1 LEAAPRR
8 RREQFV
14 SYRLIRVAR
23 QAATVVITIDNKPV
37 NALHPDVS
45 DEILAAV
52 EDAARDETVR
62 SLILTGAGKHFVA
75 GGDIAF
81 FQTLTPRTAELY
93 ALRIQQMQN
102 TLQTIPIP
110 VIAAVNGTALGGG
123 CELMMACDIRIA
135 EEQALIGQPEVGLGI
150 IPGAG
155 GTQMLPRLVPQG
167 IAKRLLF
174 TGERIDAREAQR
186 IGLVDE
192 VVATGG
198 ALDAASRLAEKI
210 NANAPR
216 AVAAAKRA
224 ATIGLQMSLADGLRL
239 EAALFGGLF
248 DTADVREGVRA
259 FLEKRKP
266 DFKGR

>member
-1 LEAAPRR
+1 VT
-8 RREQFV
+8 F
-14 SYRLIRVAR
+14 RLIR
-23 QAATVVITIDNKPV
+23 ATRESATLVVTIDNKPV

-45 DEILAAV
+45 TELEACMTSAAR
-52 EDAARDETVR
+52 EDAVR
-62 SLILTGAGKHFVA
+62 SIVLTGAGRHFVA

-93 ALRIQQMQN
+93 ALGIQRMQ
-102 TLQTIPIP
+102 TLLQTITTP

-135 EEQALIGQPEVGLGI
+135 EEQAIIGQPEVGLGI

-167 IAKRLLF
+167 VAKKLLF
-174 TGERIDAREAQR
+174 TGDRIDAREAHR

-192 VVATGG
+192 VVETGG
-198 ALDAASRLAEKI
+198 ALKAALSLAARI

-224 ATIGLQMSLADGLRL
+224 STLGLQMSLADGLKL

-248 DTADVREGVRA
+248 ETEDVKEGVNA
-259 FLEKRKP
+259 FLEKRKA
-266 DFKGR
+266 DFEGR

>member
-1 LEAAPRR
+1 MGFQRIK
-8 RREQFV
+8 V
-14 SYRLIRVAR
+14 SR
-23 QAATVVITIDNKPV
+23 QGTAVVITIDNPPV
-37 NALHPDVS
+37 NALHPQVAN
-45 DEILAAV
+45 EILAAV
-52 EDAARDETVR
+52 LTAAEDEGVR
-62 SLILTGAGKHFVA
+62 TLILTGAGKHFVA

-81 FQTLTPRTAELY
+81 FQTLTARSAELY

-102 TLQTIPIP
+102 TLQTLPIP

-135 EEQALIGQPEVGLGI
+135 EEQALIGQPEVSLGI

-174 TGERIDAREAQR
+174 TGERINARQALG

-192 VVATGG
+192 VVETGK
-198 ALDAASRLAEKI
+198 ALDCALELTGKI
-210 NANAPR
+210 EANGPR

-224 ATIGLQMSLADGLRL
+224 ATLGLQMALADGLKL
-239 EAALFGGLF
+239 EAALFGQLF
-248 DTADVREGVRA
+248 ETADVKEGVGA
-259 FLEKRKP
+259 FLDKRKP
-266 DFKGR
+266 DFKGC

>member
-1 LEAAPRR
+1 MSFRFITTTRR
-8 RREQFV
+8 
-14 SYRLIRVAR
+14 
-23 QAATVVITIDNKPV
+23 AATLVVTIDNKPV

-52 EDAARDETVR
+52 EDAARNEEIRT
-62 SLILTGAGKHFVA
+62 LILTGAGKHFVA

-81 FQTLTPRTAELY
+81 FQTLTSRAAELY
-93 ALRIQQMQN
+93 ALRIQQMQGV
-102 TLQTIPIP
+102 LQTIPIP

-135 EEQALIGQPEVGLGI
+135 EAHALIGQPEVGLGI

-167 IAKRLLF
+167 VAKRLLF
-174 TGERIDAREAQR
+174 TGERITARDAHS

-192 VVATGG
+192 VVDTGH
-198 ALDAASRLAEKI
+198 ALEAALNLAEKI

-224 ATIGLQMSLADGLRL
+224 ATMGLQMSLADGLKL
-239 EAALFGGLF
+239 EAALFGALF
-248 DTADVREGVRA
+248 ETADVQEGVEA
-259 FLEKRKP
+259 FLGKRRP
-266 DFKGR
+266 NFQGR

>member
-1 LEAAPRR
+1 MSLR
-8 RREQFV
+8 F
-14 SYRLIRVAR
+14 IRVNK
-23 QAATVVITIDNKPV
+23 QAATIVITIDNKPV

-52 EDAARDETVR
+52 ETAGRDEAIRV
-62 SLILTGAGKHFVA
+62 LILTGAGKHFVA

-81 FQTLTPRTAELY
+81 FQTLTARTAEQY

-102 TLQTIPIP
+102 TLQTISIP

-135 EEQALIGQPEVGLGI
+135 EEQALIGQPEVSLGV

-155 GTQMLPRLVPQG
+155 GTQMLPRLVPPG
-167 IAKRLLF
+167 VAKRLLF
-174 TGERIDAREAQR
+174 TGERIRAREAQR

-192 VVATGG
+192 VVDTGG
-198 ALDAASRLAEKI
+198 ALDSALRLADAI
-210 NANAPR
+210 SANAPR

-224 ATIGLQMSLADGLRL
+224 ATLGLQMSLADGLKL
-239 EAALFGGLF
+239 EAALFGALF
-248 DTADVREGVRA
+248 ETEDVKEGVQA
-259 FLEKRKP
+259 FLDKRKP
-266 DFKGR
+266 DFRGR

>member
-1 LEAAPRR
+1 MS
-8 RREQFV
+8 F
-14 SYRLIRVAR
+14 RLIRVTR
-23 QAATVVITIDNKPV
+23 QGATMIVTIDSKPV

-52 EDAARDETVR
+52 DAAARDQSVR
-62 SLILTGAGKHFVA
+62 SVVLTGTGKHFVA
-75 GGDIAF
+75 GGDITY

-93 ALRIQQMQN
+93 ALRIQQMQ
-102 TLQTIPIP
+102 TALQTMGAP

-123 CELMMACDIRIA
+123 CELMMACDIRLA
-135 EEQALIGQPEVGLGI
+135 EEQAVIGQPEVGLGI

-155 GTQMLPRLVPQG
+155 GTQMLPRLIPQG

-174 TGERIDAREAQR
+174 TGERISAREALR

-192 VVATGG
+192 VVETGG
-198 ALDAASRLAEKI
+198 VLVAALRLAEKI

-224 ATIGLQMSLADGLRL
+224 VTLGLQMSLADGLRL
-239 EAALFGGLF
+239 EASLFGALFE
-248 DTADVREGVRA
+248 TADVKEGVAA
-259 FLEKRKP
+259 FLEKRKA
-266 DFKGR
+266 DFKGS

>member
-1 LEAAPRR
+1 LSFR
-8 RREQFV
+8 F
-14 SYRLIRVAR
+14 IRVSQ

-52 EDAARDETVR
+52 EAAARDEAIRV
-62 SLILTGAGKHFVA
+62 LILTGMGKHFVA

-81 FQTLTPRTAELY
+81 FQTLTARTAEQY
-93 ALRIQQMQN
+93 ALRIQQMQKA
-102 TLQTIPIP
+102 LQTISIP

-123 CELMMACDIRIA
+123 CELMMSCDIRIA
-135 EEQALIGQPEVGLGI
+135 EEQALIGQPEVGLGV

-167 IAKRLLF
+167 VAKRLLF
-174 TGERIDAREAQR
+174 TGERIRAREAQS

-192 VVATGG
+192 VVAAGG
-198 ALDAASRLAEKI
+198 ALDSALRLAETI
-210 NANAPR
+210 STNAPR

-224 ATIGLQMSLADGLRL
+224 ATMGLQMSLAEGLKL
-239 EAALFGGLF
+239 EAALFGALF
-248 DTADVREGVRA
+248 ETEDVKEGVMA
-259 FLEKRKP
+259 FLDKRKP
-266 DFKGR
+266 NFSGR

>member
-1 LEAAPRR
+1 MT
-8 RREQFV
+8 F
-14 SYRLIRVAR
+14 RLIRTTR
-23 QAATVVITIDNKPV
+23 EGATLVVTIDNKPV

-45 DEILAAV
+45 DEIQAAV
-52 EDAARDETVR
+52 SAAARDESIR
-62 SLILTGAGKHFVA
+62 SIVLTGAGRHFVA

-81 FQTLTPRTAELY
+81 FRTLTARTAELY
-93 ALRIQQMQN
+93 ALGIQHMQSL
-102 TLQTIPIP
+102 LQTIPTP

-135 EEQALIGQPEVGLGI
+135 EEQAVIGQPEVGLGI

-155 GTQMLPRLVPQG
+155 GTQMLPRLAPLG
-167 IAKRLLF
+167 AAKRLLF
-174 TGERIDAREAQR
+174 TGDRIDAREAHR

-192 VVATGG
+192 VVETGG
-198 ALDAASRLAEKI
+198 ALKAALALAARI
-210 NANAPR
+210 NANAPH

-224 ATIGLQMSLADGLRL
+224 STLGLQMSLADGLKL
-239 EAALFGGLF
+239 EAALFGRLF
-248 DTADVREGVRA
+248 DTEDVNEGVSA

>member
-1 LEAAPRR
+1 MPS
-8 RREQFV
+8 QSPSQSPSQPSF
-14 SYRLIRVAR
+14 RLIGVGR

-52 EDAARDETVR
+52 EAAARDDQVR
-62 SLILTGAGKHFVA
+62 SLILTGTGKHFVA

-81 FQTLTPRTAELY
+81 FQTLTPGTAELY

-102 TLQTIPIP
+102 ALQTLPVP

-135 EEQALIGQPEVGLGI
+135 EEQSLIGQPEVGLGI

-155 GTQMLPRLVPQG
+155 GTQMLPRLVPWG
-167 IAKRLLF
+167 VAKRLLF
-174 TGERIDAREAQR
+174 TGQRIGAREAQR

-192 VVATGG
+192 VVDTGK
-198 ALDAASRLAEKI
+198 ALSSALTLAGQI
-210 NANAPR
+210 NASAPR

-224 ATIGLQMSLADGLRL
+224 VNLGLQMALTEGQKL
-239 EAALFGGLF
+239 EAALFGQLF
-248 DTADVREGVRA
+248 NTSDVKEGVRA
-259 FLEKRKP
+259 FLDKRKP
-266 DFKGR
+266 EFRGC

>member
-1 LEAAPRR
+1 MSFR
-8 RREQFV
+8 F
-14 SYRLIRVAR
+14 IRVS
-23 QAATVVITIDNKPV
+23 QQVATVVITIDNKPV

-52 EDAARDETVR
+52 ETIAQDESVR
-62 SLILTGAGKHFVA
+62 ALILTGTGKHFVA

-81 FQTLTPRTAELY
+81 FQTLTSRTAELY

-102 TLQTIPIP
+102 TLQTISIP

-135 EEQALIGQPEVGLGI
+135 EEQALIGQPEVSLGI

-155 GTQMLPRLVPQG
+155 GTQMLPRLVPPG
-167 IAKRLLF
+167 VAKRLLF
-174 TGERIDAREAQR
+174 TGERIRAREAQS

-192 VVATGG
+192 VVSTRD
-198 ALDAASRLAEKI
+198 ALNSALRLAEAI
-210 NANAPR
+210 GANAPR

-224 ATIGLQMSLADGLRL
+224 ATMGLQMSLADGLKL
-239 EAALFGGLF
+239 EAALFGALF
-248 DTADVREGVRA
+248 ETEDVKEGVQA
-259 FLEKRKP
+259 FLDKRKP
-266 DFKGR
+266 NFSGR

>member
-1 LEAAPRR
+1 
-8 RREQFV
+8 V
-14 SYRLIRVAR
+14 SFQWIQVSR
-23 QAATVVITIDNKPV
+23 QAATVIITIDNKPV
-37 NALHPDVS
+37 NALHPRVA

-52 EDAARDETVR
+52 QATAEDESARV
-62 SLILTGAGKHFVA
+62 LVLTGAGRHFVA

-81 FQTLTPRTAELY
+81 FQALTARSAELY

-102 TLQTIPIP
+102 ALQTLPIP

-135 EEQALIGQPEVGLGI
+135 EEQARIGLPEVGLGI

-155 GTQMLPRLVPQG
+155 GTQMLPRLVAQG
-167 IAKRLLF
+167 TAKRLLF
-174 TGERIDAREAQR
+174 TGERIGAREALR

-192 VVATGG
+192 VVETGKALG
-198 ALDAASRLAEKI
+198 SALDLAGKI
-210 NANAPR
+210 EANAPR

-224 ATIGLQMSLADGLRL
+224 ATLGVQMSLADGLKM
-239 EAALFGGLF
+239 EAALFGQLF
-248 DTADVREGVRA
+248 ETADVQEGVRA
-259 FLEKRKP
+259 FLDKRKP

>member
-1 LEAAPRR
+1 MSFRFITTARR
-8 RREQFV
+8 
-14 SYRLIRVAR
+14 
-23 QAATVVITIDNKPV
+23 AATLVVTIDNKPV

-52 EDAARDETVR
+52 EGAARNEEIRT
-62 SLILTGAGKHFVA
+62 LILTGTGKHFVA

-81 FQTLTPRTAELY
+81 FQTLTSRTAELY
-93 ALRIQQMQN
+93 ALRIQQMQGA
-102 TLQTIPIP
+102 LQTIPIP

-135 EEQALIGQPEVGLGI
+135 EAQALIGQPEVSLGI

-167 IAKRLLF
+167 VAKRMLF
-174 TGERIDAREAQR
+174 TGERITARDAQG

-192 VVATGG
+192 VVDTGR
-198 ALDAASRLAEKI
+198 ALEAALSLAEKI

-224 ATIGLQMSLADGLRL
+224 STMGLQMSLADGLKL
-239 EAALFGGLF
+239 EAALFGALF
-248 DTADVREGVRA
+248 ETADVQEGVRA
-259 FLEKRKP
+259 FLGKRKP
-266 DFKGR
+266 DFQGR

>member
-1 LEAAPRR
+1 MSFR
-8 RREQFV
+8 F
-14 SYRLIRVAR
+14 IRVSQ

-52 EDAARDETVR
+52 ETAARDEAIRV
-62 SLILTGAGKHFVA
+62 LILTGAGKHFVA

-81 FQTLTPRTAELY
+81 FQTLTARTAEQY
-93 ALRIQQMQN
+93 ALRIQQMQKA
-102 TLQTIPIP
+102 LQTISIP

-123 CELMMACDIRIA
+123 CELMMSCDIRIA
-135 EEQALIGQPEVGLGI
+135 EEQALIGQPEAGLGV

-167 IAKRLLF
+167 VAKRLLF
-174 TGERIDAREAQR
+174 TGERIRAREAQS

-192 VVATGG
+192 VVAAGG
-198 ALDAASRLAEKI
+198 ALDSALRLAETI
-210 NANAPR
+210 STNAPR

-224 ATIGLQMSLADGLRL
+224 ATMGLQMSLAEGLKL
-239 EAALFGGLF
+239 EAALFGALF
-248 DTADVREGVRA
+248 ETEDVKEGVMA
-259 FLEKRKP
+259 FLDKRKP
-266 DFKGR
+266 NFSGR

>member
-1 LEAAPRR
+1 MI
-8 RREQFV
+8 V
-14 SYRLIRVAR
+14 
-23 QAATVVITIDNKPV
+23 TIDSKPV

-52 EDAARDETVR
+52 EAAARDESVR
-62 SLILTGAGKHFVA
+62 SVVLTGTGKHFVA
-75 GGDIAF
+75 GGDIAY

-93 ALRIQQMQN
+93 ALRIQQMQIA
-102 TLQTIPIP
+102 LQTMGAP

-123 CELMMACDIRIA
+123 CELMMACDIRLA

-155 GTQMLPRLVPQG
+155 GTQMLPRLVPHG
-167 IAKRLLF
+167 IARRLLF
-174 TGERIDAREAQR
+174 TGERISAREALR

-192 VVATGG
+192 VVETGG
-198 ALDAASRLAEKI
+198 VLVAALRLAEKI

-224 ATIGLQMSLADGLRL
+224 VTLGLQMSLADGLRL
-239 EAALFGGLF
+239 EASLFGALFE
-248 DTADVREGVRA
+248 TADVKEGVAA
-259 FLEKRKP
+259 FLEKRKA
-266 DFKGR
+266 DFAGS

>member
-1 LEAAPRR
+1 MAFRYIQVIRHAP
-8 RREQFV
+8 
-14 SYRLIRVAR
+14 VA
-23 QAATVVITIDNKPV
+23 VVTIDNPPV

-45 DEILAAV
+45 TEILAATT
-52 EDAARDETVR
+52 EIANDESVR
-62 SLILTGAGKHFVA
+62 VLILTGAGKHFIA

-81 FQTLTPRTAELY
+81 FQTLTARTAELY
-93 ALRIQQMQN
+93 ALAIQEMQN
-102 TLQTIPIP
+102 TLQRLPIP

-135 EEQALIGQPEVGLGI
+135 DERAVIGQPEVGLGI

-174 TGERIDAREAQR
+174 TGERITAQEAQR

-192 VVATGG
+192 VTTPGE
-198 ALDAASRLAEKI
+198 ALDAALRLAEKI
-210 NANAPR
+210 AANAPR

-224 ATIGLQMSLADGLRL
+224 ATLGVQMSLADGLKL
-239 EAALFGGLF
+239 EAGLFGALFE
-248 DTADVREGVRA
+248 TTDVKEGVQA
-259 FLEKRKP
+259 FLDKRKP

>member
-1 LEAAPRR
+1 MSFR
-8 RREQFV
+8 FV
-14 SYRLIRVAR
+14 RVSR
-23 QAATVVITIDNKPV
+23 QAATVVVTIDNKPV

-52 EDAARDETVR
+52 ETAARDESVR
-62 SLILTGAGKHFVA
+62 TLILTGAGKHFVA

-81 FQTLTPRTAELY
+81 FQTLTSRTAELY

-102 TLQTIPIP
+102 ALQSITIP

-135 EEQALIGQPEVGLGI
+135 EQQALIGQPEVGLGI

-167 IAKRLLF
+167 VAKRLLF
-174 TGERIDAREAQR
+174 TGERIGAREAR
-186 IGLVDE
+186 SIGLVDE
-192 VVATGG
+192 VVDTGG
-198 ALDAASRLAEKI
+198 ALESALRLAEKI
-210 NANAPR
+210 CANAPR

-224 ATIGLQMSLADGLRL
+224 ATMGLQMSLSDGLRL
-239 EAALFGGLF
+239 EASLFGALFE
-248 DTADVREGVRA
+248 TADVKEGVQA
-259 FLEKRKP
+259 FLDKRKP
-266 DFKGR
+266 DFKGY

>member
-1 LEAAPRR
+1 
-8 RREQFV
+8 V
-14 SYRLIRVAR
+14 SFRFISTAR

-52 EDAARDETVR
+52 EDAARDEAIRT
-62 SLILTGAGKHFVA
+62 LILTGAGKHFVA

-81 FQTLTPRTAELY
+81 FQTLSPRTAELY
-93 ALRIQQMQN
+93 ALRIQQMQGV
-102 TLQTIPIP
+102 LQTIPIP
-110 VIAAVNGTALGGG
+110 VIAAINGTALGGG

-135 EEQALIGQPEVGLGI
+135 EEQALIGQPEVQLGI

-167 IAKRLLF
+167 VAKRLLF
-174 TGERIDAREAQR
+174 TGERITARDAQS

-192 VVATGG
+192 AVETGH
-198 ALDAASRLAEKI
+198 ALDAALSLAEKI

-224 ATIGLQMSLADGLRL
+224 STMGLQMSLADGLKL
-239 EAALFGGLF
+239 EAALFGALF
-248 DTADVREGVRA
+248 ETADVREGVQA
-259 FLEKRKP
+259 FLNKRRP
-266 DFKGR
+266 NFQGR

>member
-1 LEAAPRR
+1 MSFRFITTARR
-8 RREQFV
+8 
-14 SYRLIRVAR
+14 
-23 QAATVVITIDNKPV
+23 AATLVVTIDNKPV

-52 EDAARDETVR
+52 EGAARNEEIRT
-62 SLILTGAGKHFVA
+62 LILTGTGKHFVA

-81 FQTLTPRTAELY
+81 FQTLTSRTAELY
-93 ALRIQQMQN
+93 ALRIQQMQGA
-102 TLQTIPIP
+102 LQTIPIP
-110 VIAAVNGTALGGG
+110 VIAAVNGTAFGGG

-135 EEQALIGQPEVGLGI
+135 EAQALIGQPEVSLGI

-167 IAKRLLF
+167 VAKRMLF
-174 TGERIDAREAQR
+174 TGERITARDAQG

-192 VVATGG
+192 VVDTGR
-198 ALDAASRLAEKI
+198 ALEAALSLAEKI

-224 ATIGLQMSLADGLRL
+224 STMGLQMSLADGLKL
-239 EAALFGGLF
+239 EAALFGALF
-248 DTADVREGVRA
+248 ETADVQEGVRA
-259 FLEKRKP
+259 FLGKRKP
-266 DFKGR
+266 DFQGR

>member
-1 LEAAPRR
+1 MSFR
-8 RREQFV
+8 F
-14 SYRLIRVAR
+14 IRVSR

-52 EDAARDETVR
+52 ETTARDETVR
-62 SLILTGAGKHFVA
+62 ALILTGTGKHFVA
-75 GGDIAF
+75 GGDISF

-102 TLQTIPIP
+102 TLQAIPIP

-135 EEQALIGQPEVGLGI
+135 EAQALIGQPEVGLGV

-155 GTQMLPRLVPQG
+155 GTQMLSRLVPPG
-167 IAKRLLF
+167 VAKRMLF
-174 TGERIDAREAQR
+174 TGERIRAREAQS
-186 IGLVDE
+186 IGLIDE
-192 VVATGG
+192 VVGIGA
-198 ALDAASRLAEKI
+198 ALDSALRLAESI
-210 NANAPR
+210 GANAPR

-224 ATIGLQMSLADGLRL
+224 ATMGLQMSLADGLKL
-239 EAALFGGLF
+239 EAALFGALF
-248 DTADVREGVRA
+248 ETEDVKEGVQA
-259 FLEKRKP
+259 FLDKRKP
-266 DFKGR
+266 AFNGR

>member
-1 LEAAPRR
+1 MSFR
-8 RREQFV
+8 F
-14 SYRLIRVAR
+14 IRVS
-23 QAATVVITIDNKPV
+23 QQVATVVITIDNKPV

-52 EDAARDETVR
+52 ETIAQDESVR
-62 SLILTGAGKHFVA
+62 ALILTGTGKHFVA

-81 FQTLTPRTAELY
+81 FQTLTSRTAELY

-102 TLQTIPIP
+102 ALQTISIP

-135 EEQALIGQPEVGLGI
+135 EEQALIGQPEVSLGI

-155 GTQMLPRLVPQG
+155 GTQMLPRLVPPG
-167 IAKRLLF
+167 VAKRLLF
-174 TGERIDAREAQR
+174 TGERIRAREAQS

-192 VVATGG
+192 VVSTRD
-198 ALDAASRLAEKI
+198 ALNSALRLAEAI
-210 NANAPR
+210 GANAPR

-224 ATIGLQMSLADGLRL
+224 ATMGLQMSLADGLKL
-239 EAALFGGLF
+239 EAALFGALF
-248 DTADVREGVRA
+248 ETEDVKEGVQA
-259 FLEKRKP
+259 FLDKRKP
-266 DFKGR
+266 NFSGR

>member
-1 LEAAPRR
+1 MSFR
-8 RREQFV
+8 F
-14 SYRLIRVAR
+14 IRVSQ

-52 EDAARDETVR
+52 EAAARDEAIRV
-62 SLILTGAGKHFVA
+62 LILTGTGKHFVA

-81 FQTLTPRTAELY
+81 FQTLTARTAEQY
-93 ALRIQQMQN
+93 ALRIQQMQKA
-102 TLQTIPIP
+102 LQTISIP

-123 CELMMACDIRIA
+123 CELMMSCDIRIA
-135 EEQALIGQPEVGLGI
+135 EEQALIGQPEVGLGV

-167 IAKRLLF
+167 VAKRLLF
-174 TGERIDAREAQR
+174 TGERIRAREAQS

-192 VVATGG
+192 VVAAGG
-198 ALDAASRLAEKI
+198 ALDSALRLAETI
-210 NANAPR
+210 STNAPR

-224 ATIGLQMSLADGLRL
+224 ATMGLQMSLAEGLKL
-239 EAALFGGLF
+239 EAALFGALF
-248 DTADVREGVRA
+248 ETEDVKEGVMA
-259 FLEKRKP
+259 FLDKRKP
-266 DFKGR
+266 NFSGR

>member
-1 LEAAPRR
+1 MSFRFITTARR
-8 RREQFV
+8 
-14 SYRLIRVAR
+14 
-23 QAATVVITIDNKPV
+23 AATVVVTIDNKPV

-52 EDAARDETVR
+52 EGAARNEEIRT
-62 SLILTGAGKHFVA
+62 LILTGTGKHFVA

-81 FQTLTPRTAELY
+81 FQTLTSRTAELY
-93 ALRIQQMQN
+93 ALRIQQMQGA
-102 TLQTIPIP
+102 LQTIPIP

-135 EEQALIGQPEVGLGI
+135 EAQALIGQPEVSLGI

-167 IAKRLLF
+167 VAKRMLF
-174 TGERIDAREAQR
+174 TGERITARDAQG

-192 VVATGG
+192 VVDTGR
-198 ALDAASRLAEKI
+198 ALEAALSLAEKI

-224 ATIGLQMSLADGLRL
+224 STMGLQMSLADGLKL
-239 EAALFGGLF
+239 EAALFGALF
-248 DTADVREGVRA
+248 ETADVQEGVRA
-259 FLEKRKP
+259 FLGKRKP
-266 DFKGR
+266 DFQGR

>member
-1 LEAAPRR
+1 MSFR
-8 RREQFV
+8 FI
-14 SYRLIRVAR
+14 STAR

-52 EDAARDETVR
+52 EDAARDEAIRT
-62 SLILTGAGKHFVA
+62 LILTGAGKHFVA

-81 FQTLTPRTAELY
+81 FQTLSPRTAELY
-93 ALRIQQMQN
+93 ALRIQQMQGV
-102 TLQTIPIP
+102 LQTIPIP
-110 VIAAVNGTALGGG
+110 VIAAINGTALGGG

-135 EEQALIGQPEVGLGI
+135 EEQALIGQPEVQLGI

-167 IAKRLLF
+167 VAKRLLF
-174 TGERIDAREAQR
+174 TGERITARDAQS

-192 VVATGG
+192 AVETGH
-198 ALDAASRLAEKI
+198 ALDAALSLAEKI

-224 ATIGLQMSLADGLRL
+224 STMGLQMSLADGLKL
-239 EAALFGGLF
+239 EAALFGALF
-248 DTADVREGVRA
+248 ETADVREGVQA
-259 FLEKRKP
+259 FLNKRRP
-266 DFKGR
+266 NFQGR

>member
-1 LEAAPRR
+1 
-8 RREQFV
+8 V
-14 SYRLIRVAR
+14 SFRFISTAR

-52 EDAARDETVR
+52 EDAARDETIR
-62 SLILTGAGKHFVA
+62 TLILTGAGKHFVA

-81 FQTLTPRTAELY
+81 FQTLSPRTAELY
-93 ALRIQQMQN
+93 ALRIQQMQGV
-102 TLQTIPIP
+102 LQTIPIP
-110 VIAAVNGTALGGG
+110 VIAAINGTALGGG

-135 EEQALIGQPEVGLGI
+135 EEQALIGQPEVQLGI

-167 IAKRLLF
+167 VAKRLLF
-174 TGERIDAREAQR
+174 TGERITARDAQS

-192 VVATGG
+192 AVETGH
-198 ALDAASRLAEKI
+198 ALDAALSLAEKI

-224 ATIGLQMSLADGLRL
+224 STMGLQMSLADGLKL
-239 EAALFGGLF
+239 EAALVHCSKPQTFG
-248 DTADVREGVRA
+248 RA
-259 FLEKRKP
+259 SRLS
-266 DFKGR
+266 

>member
-1 LEAAPRR
+1 LSFR
-8 RREQFV
+8 F
-14 SYRLIRVAR
+14 IRVSR
-23 QAATVVITIDNKPV
+23 QAATVVIAIDNKPV

-52 EDAARDETVR
+52 EDAARDEAIRV
-62 SLILTGAGKHFVA
+62 LILTGTGKHFVA

-81 FQTLTPRTAELY
+81 FQTLTARTAEQY
-93 ALRIQQMQN
+93 ALRIQKMQN

-135 EEQALIGQPEVGLGI
+135 EEQALIGQPEVGLGV

-155 GTQMLPRLVPQG
+155 GTQMLPRLVPPG
-167 IAKRLLF
+167 VAKRMLF
-174 TGERIDAREAQR
+174 TGERIGARQAQS

-192 VVATGG
+192 VVDTGG
-198 ALDAASRLAEKI
+198 ALDSALRLAEAI
-210 NANAPR
+210 GANAPR

-224 ATIGLQMSLADGLRL
+224 ATLGLQMSLADGLKY
-239 EAALFGGLF
+239 EAALFGTLF
-248 DTADVREGVRA
+248 ETEDVKEGVQA
-259 FLEKRKP
+259 FLDKRKP
-266 DFKGR
+266 DFSGR

>member
-1 LEAAPRR
+1 
-8 RREQFV
+8 V
-14 SYRLIRVAR
+14 SR

-52 EDAARDETVR
+52 ETAARDETVR
-62 SLILTGAGKHFVA
+62 VLILTGTGKHFVA

-93 ALRIQQMQN
+93 ALRIQQMQS

-135 EEQALIGQPEVGLGI
+135 EEQALIGQPEVSLGV

-155 GTQMLPRLVPQG
+155 GTQMLPRLVPLG
-167 IAKRLLF
+167 VAKRLLF
-174 TGERIDAREAQR
+174 TGERIRAREAQS
-186 IGLVDE
+186 IGLIDE
-192 VVATGG
+192 VVDTGG
-198 ALDAASRLAEKI
+198 ALDSAMRLAGAI
-210 NANAPR
+210 SANAPR

-224 ATIGLQMSLADGLRL
+224 ATMGLQMSLADGLKL
-239 EAALFGGLF
+239 EAALFGALF
-248 DTADVREGVRA
+248 ETNDVKEGVQA
-259 FLEKRKP
+259 FLNKRKP
-266 DFKGR
+266 DFSGC

>member
-1 LEAAPRR
+1 MSFR
-8 RREQFV
+8 FI
-14 SYRLIRVAR
+14 STAR

-52 EDAARDETVR
+52 EDAARDETIR
-62 SLILTGAGKHFVA
+62 TLILTGAGKHFVA

-81 FQTLTPRTAELY
+81 FQTLSPRTAELY
-93 ALRIQQMQN
+93 ALRIQQMQGV
-102 TLQTIPIP
+102 LQTIPIP
-110 VIAAVNGTALGGG
+110 VIAAINGTALGGG

-135 EEQALIGQPEVGLGI
+135 EEQALIGQPEVQLGI

-167 IAKRLLF
+167 VAKRLLF
-174 TGERIDAREAQR
+174 TGERITARDAQS

-192 VVATGG
+192 AVETGH
-198 ALDAASRLAEKI
+198 ALDAALSLAEKI

-224 ATIGLQMSLADGLRL
+224 STMGLQMSLADGLKL
-239 EAALFGGLF
+239 EAALVHCSKPQTFG
-248 DTADVREGVRA
+248 RA
-259 FLEKRKP
+259 SRLS
-266 DFKGR
+266 